1 MAKPTFAK
9 MGLKAK
15 NDTKIVII
23 GDQEIEVKQ
32 YLPIQ
37 KRLELISKV
46 ANNSADANNFANPV
60 KVEVFFD
67 LEVMYYYTNITFTEK
82 QKEDFIKTYDLLK
95 ENGIF
100 DIIIDNIPEG
110 EYESLWTDT
119 WSCISEIYKYK
130 NSILGIMDTIKTDYN
145 EVGSDLDEFLA
156 QMGDEENLQFLKTV
170 VTKLG

>member
-15 NDTKIVII
+15 NDVKTIMI
-23 GDQEIEVKQ
+23 GDQEVEVKQ

-37 KRLELISKV
+37 KRLELISNV

-60 KVEVFFD
+60 KIEVFFD
-67 LEVMYYYTNITFTEK
+67 LEVMYYYTNIAFTDK
-82 QKEDFIKTYDLLK
+82 QKDEFIKTYDLLK
-95 ENGIF
+95 ENGVF
-100 DIIIDNIPEG
+100 DIIIENIPEG
-110 EYESLWTDT
+110 EYESLWADT

-130 NSILGIMDTIKTDYN
+130 NSILGIMDTIKTDYS
-145 EVGSDLDEFLA
+145 EVGADLDEFLS
-156 QMGDEENLQFLKTV
+156 QMGDENNLQFLKTV

>member
-15 NDTKIVII
+15 NDAKIVII
-23 GDQEIEVKQ
+23 GEQEIEVKQ

-46 ANNSADANNFANPV
+46 ANNSADDNNFANPV

-145 EVGSDLDEFLA
+145 DVGSDLDEFLA

>member
-23 GDQEIEVKQ
+23 GEQEIEVKQ

-67 LEVMYYYTNITFTEK
+67 LEIMYYYTNITFTEK

-110 EYESLWTDT
+110 EYESLWADT

-156 QMGDEENLQFLKTV
+156 QMGDENNLQFLKTV

>member
-23 GDQEIEVKQ
+23 GEQEIEVKQ

-60 KVEVFFD
+60 KIEVFFD

-110 EYESLWTDT
+110 EYESLWTDA

-156 QMGDEENLQFLKTV
+156 QMGDENNLQFLKTV

>member
-23 GDQEIEVKQ
+23 GEQEIEVKQ

-110 EYESLWTDT
+110 EYDSLWADT
-119 WSCISEIYKYK
+119 WSCISEIYKYQ
-130 NSILGIMDTIKTDYN
+130 NSILGLLDIIRTDY
-145 EVGSDLDEFLA
+145 EGVGADIEELWSQLSDKENVSFLRDV
-156 QMGDEENLQFLKTV
+156 M
-170 VTKLG
+170 TKLG